1 MSPIGLVGLI
11 IVLVGTFVGGIL
23 KGVQPVFLFS
33 IPAAF
38 LIVVG
43 GAIGASL
50 MSMDDATGKQLV
62 KYIMKALKKNQVPS
76 FSAAIEEFSR
86 LADIARKQGALA
98 LEQEVANIPDAFM
111 RKGIQMIVDGS
122 DHDQL
127 ESALGLEV
135 AAMKDRH
142 KNGAKLMLQ
151 VGIFSPTFGIIGAV
165 FGLIATLANL
175 NDPEKLGH
183 GISAAFVATF
193 WGVFM
198 ANGLFLPWSN
208 RLGVYSTEEA
218 RYRELVIEGCAA
230 IQSGK
235 SPREIPDIL
244 EGFLTPAERLAMRGE
259 TGKK

>member
-1 MSPIGLVGLI
+1 VSPIGLVGLLL
-11 IVLVGTFVGGIL
+11 VLIGTFVGGLL
-23 KGVQPVFLFS
+23 KHVNPVFLFS

-38 LIVVG
+38 LIVIVSS
-43 GAIGASL
+43 IGASL
-50 MSMDDATGKQLV
+50 MSVDDATGKQLV

-76 FSAAIEEFSR
+76 SSEAIEEFSR

-98 LEQEVANIPDAFM
+98 LEQEVPNITDLYM

-122 DHDQL
+122 DHEQL
-127 ESALGLEV
+127 EAALETDTS
-135 AAMKDRH
+135 AMKERH

-151 VGIFSPTFGIIGAV
+151 MGIFSPTFGIIGAV
-165 FGLIATLANL
+165 FGLIATLGNL
-175 NDPEKLGH
+175 EDPAALGA

-208 RLGVYSTEEA
+208 RLGIYSAEEA
-218 RYRELVIEGCAA
+218 RYRQLVLEGCLA
-230 IQSGK
+230 IQAGK

-244 EGFLTPAERLAMRGE
+244 EGFLTPAERAVMRGE
-259 TGKK
+259 SK